1 MTQQERFKH
10 LVNFTIDELTTYLIK
25 DFHLDTAEALDIVYS
40 SKTLELLQNNGLDF
54 MTKVQA
60 MCIICSS
67 MSIRLGNCHKS
78 TNLY

>member
-40 SKTLELLQNNGLDF
+40 SKTLELLQNKRTGLYYQSPGYVYYLLKKEYK
-54 MTKVQA
+54 TGQLPQV
-60 MCIICSS
+60 
-67 MSIRLGNCHKS
+67 N
-78 TNLY
+78 

>member
-67 MSIRLGNCHKS
+67 MSIRLDSCHKS

>member
-40 SKTLELLQNNGLDF
+40 SKTLELLQNKRTGLYAQSPGYVYHLLKKEYK
-54 MTKVQA
+54 TG
-60 MCIICSS
+60 
-67 MSIRLGNCHKS
+67 RLPQVN
-78 TNLY
+78 

>member
-40 SKTLELLQNNGLDF
+40 SKTLELLQNKRTGLYDQSPGY
-54 MTKVQA
+54 VY
-60 MCIICSS
+60 
-67 MSIRLGNCHKS
+67 H
-78 TNLY
+78 